1 MEKEKQTNEMQ
12 SNFTPEE
19 DDGVKKLRY
28 DPNKKEKDEI
38 LFVYKEFEE
47 MRSER
52 NNNYTQFNDRTLLQF
67 VEDSKKRVQGY
78 VPSRDAQGKDEWQSN
93 VFNQATRNKLK
104 AILASVALTPPKTP
118 VRAKNEADGGY
129 DIARGEYMEN
139 LVKHATSHDNKEIQI
154 FWEGWQCAT
163 EGSVIKYIGYLK
175 SVQKRKFIKSYNFET
190 GEMTFDEK
198 EVVVND
204 ECVDFFVPLK
214 ELFIK
219 NFYVHDIQRQ
229 SAVAWVR
236 VVDKETAELE
246 FGRYKNWKYVYGK
259 GNSAIDSDLQDFF
272 KERVESDEYEII
284 KYYNK
289 SKDMYSVIINGVLI
303 LSTPLL
309 WGMRKKSYPFAK
321 TICEPFNGVDFF
333 YGNSLANA
341 NSDAQDTINS
351 LYNMGLDKTYRSLVP
366 QRLIGN
372 VNKDLMEAENEEYGM
387 ENDVYVSD
395 VAQVKWLE
403 TPGLNNSE
411 MAMIKW
417 VGQQLDLGM
426 VDQTQQGVAGRGVT
440 AREIVIANENAK
452 KLKGIFFLF
461 LSDLWVQK
469 TKLFITNILMHYPL
483 ARISESI
490 GEDGAKVMQETFP
503 TYFVNNAEFPN
514 GDNGT
519 LAIQFVSSKEE
530 LPTQEQLDIDE
541 EVMKLKGMKYNK
553 VAMVQDYFNNYEYE
567 PEVVSDMLYQQ
578 DRAEEQATFADKLKI
593 IMSAFPEYYENNKRT
608 LFLDFLKAYQDKES
622 RYNLEIPQAPAMLP
636 DDSPMGGG
644 NEKVV
649 ANENQM
655 TG

>member
-1 MEKEKQTNEMQ
+1 
-12 SNFTPEE
+12 
-19 DDGVKKLRY
+19 
-28 DPNKKEKDEI
+28 
-38 LFVYKEFEE
+38 
-47 MRSER
+47 
-52 NNNYTQFNDRTLLQF
+52 
-67 VEDSKKRVQGY
+67 
-78 VPSRDAQGKDEWQSN
+78 
-93 VFNQATRNKLK
+93 
-104 AILASVALTPPKTP
+104 
-118 VRAKNEADGGY
+118 
-129 DIARGEYMEN
+129 
-139 LVKHATSHDNKEIQI
+139 
-154 FWEGWQCAT
+154 
-163 EGSVIKYIGYLK
+163 
-175 SVQKRKFIKSYNFET
+175 
-190 GEMTFDEK
+190 
-198 EVVVND
+198 
-204 ECVDFFVPLK
+204 
-214 ELFIK
+214 
-219 NFYVHDIQRQ
+219 
-229 SAVAWVR
+229 
-236 VVDKETAELE
+236 
-246 FGRYKNWKYVYGK
+246 
-259 GNSAIDSDLQDFF
+259 
-272 KERVESDEYEII
+272 
-284 KYYNK
+284 
-289 SKDMYSVIINGVLI
+289 
-303 LSTPLL
+303 
-309 WGMRKKSYPFAK
+309 MRKKSYPFAK

-372 VNKDLMEAENEEYGM
+372 VNKDLMEMENEEYGM

-395 VAQVKWLE
+395 VTQVKWLE

-530 LPTQEQLDIDE
+530 LPTQEDLDIDE

-608 LFLDFLKAYQDKES
+608 
-622 RYNLEIPQAPAMLP
+622 
-636 DDSPMGGG
+636 
-644 NEKVV
+644 
-649 ANENQM
+649 
-655 TG
+655 